1 MYKVS
6 KETYEKVFN
15 SCRGMCVLNDKD
27 CKGRLALHHICGR
40 GKFLT
45 DEPTNCVMLC
55 GYHHEMV
62 HGNLKKYRPILLDI
76 ASNIYGVHIYAGPQ
90 KG

>member
-1 MYKVS
+1 MRQDTMARTPSYKS
-6 KETYEKVFN
+6 A
-15 SCRGMCVLNDKD
+15 D
-27 CKGRLALHHICGR
+27 
-40 GKFLT
+40 GKYLT

-55 GYHHEMV
+55 HDCHHNVV

-76 ASNIYGVHIYAGPQ
+76 ASNIYGIDIYAGPQ